1 MLGSNAENKKTA
13 LLTRG
18 EIFESGF
25 PYSHRDAASQ
35 NTPK

>member
-1 MLGSNAENKKTA
+1 MVTTNAENKKTA
-13 LLTRG
+13 ILSRG
-18 EIFESGF
+18 ETFELRF